1 MDQDRCHGYEN
12 GEWAAVKM
20 IGQNNTW
27 PVTVPESLAAGKY
40 VFRHEIIALHSAGQE
55 NGAQA
60 YPQCLN
66 IEVTGSGTDKPE
78 GVVGTSLYKADDA
91 GIKFNVYGGDIKY
104 EIPGP
109 ALYSGASGSGST
121 APKPS
126 ATAPAATSA
135 AASATAP
142 AATSA
147 AAEATPSAAP
157 APSAGASLPKTFT
170 LDTFVA
176 WLEKTA
182 GESKNARRHARSLF

>member
-1 MDQDRCHGYEN
+1 MNPLYYLPTAETN
-12 GEWAAVKM
+12 M
-20 IGQNNTW
+20 
-27 PVTVPESLAAGKY
+27 SLK
-40 VFRHEIIALHSAGQE
+40 
-55 NGAQA
+55 
-60 YPQCLN
+60 CLN

-78 GVVGTSLYKADDA
+78 GVVGTSLYKADED
-91 GIKFNVYGGDIKY
+91 GIIFNPYAAEIKY
-104 EIPGP
+104 NIPGP

-147 AAEATPSAAP
+147 VAEATPTASAAP
-157 APSAGASLPKTFT
+157 APSSGASLPKTFT